1 MVQQPKDKGGLGV
14 LNLRLQND
22 ALLLKQ
28 LHKFYNRENIPWVQL
43 IWNKYYSTKVP
54 HAAAT
59 VGSFWWRD
67 VLKLCT
73 LYRGIASC
81 KIGDGSS
88 VTFFNDL
95 IDGEILSSK
104 FPRLFS
110 FTSNPDISV
119 QQIMLAEDLD
129 SIFDL
134 PLTPN
139 VYDEL
144 LDLSHYIQSISF
156 NMDTKDEW
164 LFIWGNKTYSSQR
177 YYKMVFQHVHSS
189 SIFKKLWKSKCTP
202 RLKFFAWLL
211 FVDRLNTRS
220 MLVRRNFNVQPNSLC
235 VLYTTNL
242 EEDLEHLFFSCPF
255 ATTCW
260 QKLGFIWPSIADIK
274 QRVLSLMD
282 TMGLPFFMEIFIIA
296 TWEIWKLR
304 NSKIFDNGNP
314 TTRRWV

>member
-28 LHKFYNRENIPWVQL
+28 LHKFYSRENIPWVQL
-43 IWNKYYSTKVP
+43 IWSKYYSTKVP

-88 VTFFNDL
+88 VTFWNDL

-104 FPRLFS
+104 FLWLFS
-110 FTSNPDISV
+110 FASNPDISV
-119 QQIMLAEDLD
+119 QQFMLAEDMD

-139 VYDEL
+139 AYDEL
-144 LDLSHYIQSISF
+144 LDLSHYIQSMSF

-164 LFIWGNKTYSSQR
+164 
-177 YYKMVFQHVHSS
+177 
-189 SIFKKLWKSKCTP
+189 
-202 RLKFFAWLL
+202 
-211 FVDRLNTRS
+211 FV
-220 MLVRRNFNVQPNSLC
+220 
-235 VLYTTNL
+235 Y
-242 EEDLEHLFFSCPF
+242 
-255 ATTCW
+255 
-260 QKLGFIWPSIADIK
+260 LG
-274 QRVLSLMD
+274 
-282 TMGLPFFMEIFIIA
+282 E
-296 TWEIWKLR
+296 
-304 NSKIFDNGNP
+304 
-314 TTRRWV
+314 